1 MSWEQPK
8 LKIDRKY
15 NNKGHRTDDPE
26 LDKDVKP
33 KYYFAWQEDLDYII
47 IYEDQIFDMYESIIK
62 AKKEYKKE
70 EK

>member
-15 NNKGHRTDDPE
+15 NDKGHRTDDPE
-26 LDKDVKP
+26 LDKDGKP
-33 KYYFAWQEDLDYII
+33 KYYFAWQEDLDYIV

-62 AKKEYKKE
+62 AKKEYKQEDK
-70 EK
+70 